1 MFIVN
6 CNLAFSIV
14 RQKSFRELMDGI
26 GRFKIEMPSTT
37 TLVKTLQDQYEEMKA
52 ALIKRLAAVEF
63 VCTSLDIWT
72 CRGKSYVGMTV
83 HFIDNSLKRHSYLLA
98 FKQLTKRH
106 TYDYLAEI
114 INSIHNEFELKYSQI
129 QHVVTDGGSNFAKCF
144 RCYSNKPNTNIFEME
159 NENDVTDAE
168 SDSEQN
174 QIETG
179 DERTERE
186 EDGENENGTF
196 DDSPVTSE
204 SIDFDEMNIELQSL
218 QRIQTNSDDESD
230 DEFQITSSNQRS
242 SRLILPNQFRC
253 LAHLLNL
260 VATTWLKKN
269 CNQALKTILKRI
281 MIYWKKQNGSGGHS
295 DVVH

>member
-1 MFIVN
+1 
-6 CNLAFSIV
+6 
-14 RQKSFRELMDGI
+14 
-26 GRFKIEMPSTT
+26 
-37 TLVKTLQDQYEEMKA
+37 
-52 ALIKRLAAVEF
+52 
-63 VCTSLDIWT
+63 
-72 CRGKSYVGMTV
+72 
-83 HFIDNSLKRHSYLLA
+83 
-98 FKQLTKRH
+98 
-106 TYDYLAEI
+106 
-114 INSIHNEFELKYSQI
+114 
-129 QHVVTDGGSNFAKCF
+129 
-144 RCYSNKPNTNIFEME
+144 ME

-260 VATTWLKKN
+260 VATTWFKKKLQSGSQNNFKAYNDLLEKAKRLWRPLRRSPLAHSLCQDICGCQLPIPIDVRWNSEFNAFKKLLENKTSVIFEPN
-269 CNQALKTILKRI
+269 CFFFHFFFHLSIDI
-281 MIYWKKQNGSGGHS
+281 
-295 DVVH
+295 